1 MNQVTMG
8 PYMYC
13 IWGKVQGDKYK
24 DIIQVEILGETAFFT
39 SLMHYSYFP
48 KVHDVNHVTR
58 FEPRL

>member
-24 DIIQVEILGETAFFT
+24 DIQVEILGETAFFT
-39 SLMHYSYFP
+39 SLMHY
-48 KVHDVNHVTR
+48 
-58 FEPRL
+58 